1 MRLRAG
7 EHSEEVRLEKDR
19 ARVGD
24 HEMPFTLEQDGDG
37 LAAIVSS
44 SGRVRVRV
52 RRDGRRVTV
61 WCAGRVFTFESADG
75 APRRREEAA
84 HEMVAPMPGRIR
96 RVVVAPGGTVA
107 KGDVVLVLEAM
118 KMEHAIRAPREGIVR
133 LSRAEGDLVEAGER
147 LADVE
152 APLASPPATGADSA
166 T

>member
-1 MRLRAG
+1 MKLRAG
-7 EHSEEVRLEKDR
+7 DRSEEVRLEKDR

-24 HEMPFTLEQDGDG
+24 RELAFSAENDGDG
-37 LAAIVSS
+37 LAAIVSA

-52 RRDGRRVTV
+52 RREGRRVLV

-75 APRRREEAA
+75 MTRRREEAA

-118 KMEHAIRAPREGIVR
+118 KMEHAIRAPREGVVR
-133 LSRAEGDLVEAGER
+133 LSRAEGDLVDAGER

-152 APLASPPATGADSA
+152 
-166 T
+166 